1 MTAVLNFLEGK
12 GTDHRGRS
20 LKSIQSESEQF
31 WSEEHD
37 FIQWLFPL
45 DEKSMSVPTSPV
57 IRQPE
62 IQRIRDSDEAQASLD
77 KNLLRY
83 QQYLKKDREWH
94 RAYDHNHLR
103 ITRVLKSLKLL
114 QDLDRARG
122 FKYWVALQ
130 LGDQIDVI
138 NEKTKQYWRLM

>member
-1 MTAVLNFLEGK
+1 MTAVLSFLEGT
-12 GTDHRGRS
+12 GRDHKGRS
-20 LKSIQSESEQF
+20 LASIQSESDQF

-45 DEKSMSVPTSPV
+45 DEKSMSVPNSPV

-62 IQRIRDSDEAQASLD
+62 IQWIRDSDEAQASLD
-77 KNLLRY
+77 KNVLRY

-114 QDLDRARG
+114 QDLDRARQ
-122 FKYWVALQ
+122 FKYWIARQ